1 MRCLEDLS
9 PLSVGRVWISRSKGT
24 LSHGSSVNRALIE
37 RARGGRAVLIDSFA
51 APMFATNC
59 WVLASGR
66 DSECIVIDP
75 GMPDV
80 SAQLEEMLQRHNL
93 KPVAIIATHGH
104 LDHTFSIQPIA
115 DGYSIP
121 AYIHSEDR
129 AYLSAPEK
137 LLSAEFS
144 STVADMNFIEPAQV
158 LELKNGEIIN
168 LVGLSFKAIHAPGHT
183 AGSLIFTV
191 DDELLVSGDVLFAG
205 SIGRTDLPSGS
216 TEDMEQTLRKKV
228 LTLPDHLRVL
238 PGHGDETTIAKEKK
252 SNPYLTALKGR
263 Y

>member
-1 MRCLEDLS
+1 
-9 PLSVGRVWISRSKGT
+9 
-24 LSHGSSVNRALIE
+24 
-37 RARGGRAVLIDSFA
+37 
-51 APMFATNC
+51 MFATNC
-59 WVLASGR
+59 WVLAPGK
-66 DSECIVIDP
+66 DNECVVVDP

-80 SAQLEEMLQRHNL
+80 SHQLEEILSRHNL

-129 AYLSAPEK
+129 AYLTAPEK

-144 STVADMNFIEPAQV
+144 STVSDMNFAEPKEV
-158 LELKNGEIIN
+158 RELRNGEVVD

-183 AGSLIFTV
+183 RGSLMFEV
-191 DDELLVSGDVLFAG
+191 DDQVLISGDVLFAG
-205 SIGRTDLPSGS
+205 SIGRTDLPTGS
-216 TEDMEQTLRKKV
+216 ANEMEETLRKKV
-228 LTLPDHLRVL
+228 APLPDHLQVL
-238 PGHGDETTIAKEKK
+238 PGHGPETTMAFEKK
-252 SNPYLTALKGR
+252 NNPYLKSLVGR